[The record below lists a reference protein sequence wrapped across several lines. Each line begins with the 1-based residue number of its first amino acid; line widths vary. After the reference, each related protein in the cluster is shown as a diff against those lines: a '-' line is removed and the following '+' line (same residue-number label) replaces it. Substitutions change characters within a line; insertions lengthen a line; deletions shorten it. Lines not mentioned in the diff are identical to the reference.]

1 MFASLSSNMN
11 KLVKAVP
18 LKSDSYQVHG
28 VDVKDEQIPEYP
40 GKELEAMSFAINYH
54 QWIVDE
60 LAPFFGRTMVEVG
73 AGKGDLSAM
82 LIRKGLKQLYAFEP
96 SLNLFPSLRAK
107 AEGLSQVT
115 AINEFFKPD
124 FVPEAFDSLL
134 YINVL
139 EHIED
144 DCAELFSAYRALPI
158 GGYLLLFV
166 PALSWLFSNV
176 DRSAGHFR
184 RYYKKALVKMVEQ
197 TGFRVERVRYFDLAG
212 IIPWYVNFVLLRNT
226 FSAGS
231 VALYDRLIVPPMRVF
246 EKKITP
252 PIGKNILLVARKV

>member
-1 MFASLSSNMN
+1 VTDKQN
-11 KLVKAVP
+11 
-18 LKSDSYQVHG
+18 H
-28 VDVKDEQIPEYP
+28 EYP

-60 LAPFFGRTMVEVG
+60 LAPFFGSAMVEVG

-82 LIRKGLKQLYAFEP
+82 LIRKGVERLYAFEP
-96 SLNLFPSLRAK
+96 SSNLFPSLNVRAEELTGVK
-107 AEGLSQVT
+107 
-115 AINEFFKPD
+115 AINEFFSSD

-144 DCAELFSAYRALPI
+144 DRAELISAYSALPK

-166 PALSWLFSNV
+166 PALSWLFSDA
-176 DRSAGHFR
+176 DRSVGHFR
-184 RYYKKALVKMVEQ
+184 RYHKKALVKLVEE
-197 TGFRVERVRYFDLAG
+197 TGFKVEKVRYFDLAG
-212 IIPWYVNFVLLRNT
+212 IIPWYVNFVLLKNS

-231 VALYDRLIVPPMRVF
+231 VTLYDKLIVPPMRVF
-246 EKKITP
+246 EKMITP